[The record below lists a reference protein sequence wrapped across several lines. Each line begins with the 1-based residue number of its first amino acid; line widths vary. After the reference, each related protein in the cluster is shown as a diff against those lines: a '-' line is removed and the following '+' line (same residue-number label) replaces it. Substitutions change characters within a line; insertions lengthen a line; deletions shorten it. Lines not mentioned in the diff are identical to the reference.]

1 MAYQSEAELELQFI
15 DQLNKQGY
23 STVSVPDYDAL
34 VENFKAQFEAF
45 NANKLDKPL
54 TDKEWERIL
63 NLMLGKSVFQSA
75 KILRDKFV
83 LEREDGT
90 KVYLLFF
97 DSDHTKNIFQVTHQ
111 TTVIG
116 KYVNRYD
123 VTILV
128 NGLPLIQVELK
139 RRGIDIREAVNQV
152 MRYPAYVLC
161 LLDAK
166 AKVFAI
172 RMCKSSEPK
181 GFKFSKP
188 RGEQKGVVTISSKNL
203 LEPLRAATG
212 EDWVPGK
219 RYRVR
224 GFWVADAKTM
234 CFDLNEGVQE
244 NFRQNPA
251 NSDDK

>member
-1 MAYQSEAELELQFI
+1 MNFDFSALNFETIDSNINAYPDMYLNQSGVTFT
-15 DQLNKQGY
+15 K
-23 STVSVPDYDAL
+23 
-34 VENFKAQFEAF
+34 K
-45 NANKLDKPL
+45 
-54 TDKEWERIL
+54 
-63 NLMLGKSVFQSA
+63 
-75 KILRDKFV
+75 V
-83 LEREDGT
+83 LEDLG
-90 KVYLLFF
+90 
-97 DSDHTKNIFQVTHQ
+97 
-111 TTVIG
+111 
-116 KYVNRYD
+116 
-123 VTILV
+123 
-128 NGLPLIQVELK
+128 
-139 RRGIDIREAVNQV
+139 
-152 MRYPAYVLC
+152 YPAYVLC

-172 RMCKSSEPK
+172 RMCKSNEPK

-203 LEPLRAATG
+203 LEPLRAASG

-244 NFRQNPA
+244 DFRPNPA